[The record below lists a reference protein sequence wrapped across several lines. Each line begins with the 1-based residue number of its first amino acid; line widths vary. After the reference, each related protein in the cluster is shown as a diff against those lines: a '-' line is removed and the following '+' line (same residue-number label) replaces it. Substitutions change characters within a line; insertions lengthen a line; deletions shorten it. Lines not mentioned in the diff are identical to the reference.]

1 MANEI
6 EIGEPAPLQPSSFG
20 IEWTEGLYAE
30 YLHRIS
36 RIEERE
42 RAEMGRVL
50 AAVTKKFMLEKAPIA
65 AALFQ
70 EEAAKPKAERL

>member
-1 MANEI
+1 MANNN
-6 EIGEPAPLQPSSFG
+6 IGEPAPLSPSSFG

-30 YLHRIS
+30 YLRRIA

-42 RAEMGRVL
+42 RAEMGRVM

-65 AALFQ
+65 AVLFQ
-70 EEAAKPKAERL
+70 EEAAKVKGARL